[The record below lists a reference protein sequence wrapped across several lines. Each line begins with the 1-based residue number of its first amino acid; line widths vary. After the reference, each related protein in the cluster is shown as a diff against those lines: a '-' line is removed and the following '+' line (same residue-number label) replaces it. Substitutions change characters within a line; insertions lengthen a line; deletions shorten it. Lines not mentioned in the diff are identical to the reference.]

1 MLTDN
6 ELTEM
11 TGFLNRLQGKTVR
24 FEFASRINIGFRM
37 SFAVKLSKVG
47 NEFQLASDSNEVN
60 FFFDPTQAEAF
71 SADHA
76 SVSLVYGDNL
86 ITVRYARTR

>member
-11 TGFLNRLQGKTVR
+11 TAFLNRLQGQTVR
-24 FEFASRINIGFRM
+24 FEFASRLNIGFRM

-47 NEFQLASDSNEVN
+47 EEYQLASESNEVN
-60 FFFDPTQAEAF
+60 MFIDPSQAEGF
-71 SADHA
+71 SSDHT
-76 SVSLVYGDNL
+76 SVSLVFGDNMVT
-86 ITVRYARTR
+86 IRYARTR